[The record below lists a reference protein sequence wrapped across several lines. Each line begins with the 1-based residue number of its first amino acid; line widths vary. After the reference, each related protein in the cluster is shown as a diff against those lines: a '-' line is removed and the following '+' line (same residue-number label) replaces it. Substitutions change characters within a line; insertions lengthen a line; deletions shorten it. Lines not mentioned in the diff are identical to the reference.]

1 MKAVMVDEFGPLET
15 ATVRDVPDP
24 QPGAGE
30 VVIALGAADVNF
42 PDILV
47 MEGAYQFKP
56 PLPFSPGKAG
66 AGIVEAIGDGV
77 TRFKQGDRVAVEV
90 EYGAYAEKVLAVE
103 HLCYPLPDGISFTA
117 AAALCLVYQTAH
129 FALVE
134 RAGFKAGDT
143 VLVLGASGG
152 VGLAAVQL
160 AKALGAKTVI
170 AGVRALSK
178 AQAVRDGGADL
189 VVDLSVETLR
199 DDLRDQVNVATGGHG
214 ADVVIDP
221 VGGAAHAA
229 ALRAMAWRGR
239 MVIVGFASGD
249 IPQIRSN
256 YLLVKNIAVSGLQWS
271 DYRDRD
277 PDAVA
282 AVQAEIFALC
292 KSGKLVPHISR
303 VFAMDDFATALG
315 MLKAGQA
322 EGKIVLSF
330 GAGEGE

>member
-1 MKAVMVDEFGPLET
+1 MKAVILERFGPVED
-15 ATVRDVPDP
+15 AAVCIVPDP
-24 QPGAGE
+24 EPGHGE
-30 VVIALGAADVNF
+30 VLVALQAADVNF

-47 MEGAYQFKP
+47 MEGDYQVKP

-66 AGIVEAIGDGV
+66 AGIVEAVGEGV
-77 TRFKQGDRVAVEV
+77 SHFKVGDRVAVEV
-90 EYGAYAEKVLAVE
+90 EYGAYAEKITAAE
-103 HLCYPLPDGISFTA
+103 HLCYPLPEGISFKE
-117 AAALCLVYQTAH
+117 AAALSLVYQTAY

-134 RAGFKAGDT
+134 RAGFKEGDR

-160 AKALGAKTVI
+160 ARALGAASVV
-170 AGVRALSK
+170 AGVRSMEKVK
-178 AQAVRDGGADL
+178 AVQDSGADL
-189 VVDLSVETLR
+189 VVDLTSDTLR
-199 DDLRDQVNVATGGHG
+199 DDLRDQVHAVTDGHG

-221 VGGAAHAA
+221 VGGDAHAA
-229 ALRAMAWRGR
+229 ALRAMAWRGH

-271 DYRDRD
+271 DYREREAE
-277 PDAVA
+277 AVA

-303 VFAMDDFATALG
+303 VFPLAGFAEALG
-315 MLKAGQA
+315 LLKAGKA

-330 GAGEGE
+330 GDGEGE